1 MGCRGESSTRRVR
14 CRDTCEV
21 GKISGH
27 DESLES
33 LLSGEAIR
41 EELRDTN
48 SNLEEKVAQKEF
60 RKDLYFRINVVNI
73 FMPPLRTMGE
83 VAAEATGA
91 EGAAGAAHLF
101 PVKDPWAYIPARP
114 MGAVSVR
121 RAIPPCAGRRASGRG
136 RRPSGT
142 ARR

>member
-41 EELRDTN
+41 EELRDTKMN
-48 SNLEEKVAQKEF
+48 VEETVTKCT
-60 RKDLYFRINVVNI
+60 RK
-73 FMPPLRTMGE
+73 
-83 VAAEATGA
+83 AKAEIKKWVT
-91 EGAAGAAHLF
+91 
-101 PVKDPWAYIPARP
+101 
-114 MGAVSVR
+114 
-121 RAIPPCAGRRASGRG
+121 C
-136 RRPSGT
+136 
-142 ARR
+142 